1 MTARNRRPRGVIVVA
16 ALLLFAAVMIP
27 VYWISF
33 FSGSGHITEEKCY
46 LTFEYAF
53 PAADAWMAIACF
65 LGCVGLLAR
74 KQWGVLFALLGG
86 SAGIFL
92 GLMDLLFDLQYG
104 TFLRYSLASGEVATE
119 LAILLLLLIL
129 GPFVIWY
136 VWTRRESLLKES

>member
-1 MTARNRRPRGVIVVA
+1 MTAKVRRPKGVIVVA

-27 VYWISF
+27 IFWISF

-53 PAADAWMAIACF
+53 PAADAWMAAAC
-65 LGCVGLLAR
+65 LPGCVGLLAR
-74 KQWGVLFALLGG
+74 RQWGVLFALLGG

-92 GLMDLLFDLQYG
+92 GLMDLWFDLGYG
-104 TFLRYSLASGEVATE
+104 TFSRFSLTSVDVAAE
-119 LAILLLLLIL
+119 LAIVVLLLSL

-136 VWTRRESLLKES
+136 VWTRRQVLL